1 MAKTYSEEIHRKA
14 KIMWLSGNYKS
25 DKEIAQ
31 LLGIA
36 RPNTIQEWRK
46 AENWEAER
54 AATVKEVNRK
64 VDAVLAESMAEMQR
78 RHLREY
84 QAMQTKG
91 VHALVKA
98 EARSVSDAVNL
109 LDTGIKGERLV
120 KGEPTEIREIR
131 GVMQFNLEIVET
143 IVADIVKE
151 FLRDRRLKREDARL
165 FAEEFAGRIS
175 RAPFRFEMPAGPA
188 TAS

>member
-1 MAKTYSEEIHRKA
+1 MAQTYSEEIHRKA

-25 DKEIAQ
+25 DKEIARV
-31 LLGIA
+31 LGIK
-36 RPNTIQEWRK
+36 RSVTICDWRK

-54 AATVKEVNRK
+54 AATVKEVQRK
-64 VDAVLAESMAEMQR
+64 VDSVLTETMAEMQR

-91 VHALVKA
+91 VQALVKA
-98 EARSVSDAVNL
+98 EPRTVGDAVNL

-175 RAPFRFEMPAGPA
+175 RAPFRFEMPAAPA
-188 TAS
+188 AS

>member
-1 MAKTYSEEIHRKA
+1 MAKRYSDDIKRQA
-14 KIMWLSGNYKS
+14 KVMWLSGNYKS
-25 DKEIAQ
+25 DKAIATA
-31 LLGIA
+31 LGIA
-36 RPNTIQEWRK
+36 RSETIKDWRHH
-46 AENWEAER
+46 ENWEAER
-54 AATVKEVNRK
+54 QVTAREIQRK
-64 VDAVLAESMAEMQR
+64 VDSVLAETVAEMQR

-98 EARSVSDAVNL
+98 EAHTVTDAVNL

-151 FLRDRRLKREDARL
+151 FLHDRRLKREDARL

-175 RAPFRFEMPAGPA
+175 KAPFRLDLPAAPA
-188 TAS
+188 AS